1 MKKIGKHILLAIAL
15 WGMLTS
21 CEKEFDLKVK
31 DTENKIVI
39 NSIFNTTEPICA
51 EIVKSSPAMGVIEI
65 NELKN
70 ASVSLYK
77 NDVFVE
83 NLVYQKTSSDF
94 IGKFISTTTA
104 VVGKEY
110 TIKVNDPVLKEAE
123 AKSSSPAKTVIDSE
137 TVNRIQWGE
146 NNCTSIRFHFSF
158 ILKDID
164 GPDYYYMTMYLP
176 VLYVNPITKDTSFHA
191 YQYAEILTGNLIYS
205 QLYLKNGLLFT
216 DAIFNNKN
224 YEISGTATTYSYP
237 FGDFDRTDEENLILD
252 TTHLYIS
259 MHHLSPELYNF
270 HSSYA
275 TKLDNENDIYSEPT
289 PVFSNIE
296 NGLGIFGGENVTVKK
311 IVIKY

>member
-1 MKKIGKHILLAIAL
+1 MKKINKGILLAIIL
-15 WGMLTS
+15 LGMLTS
-21 CEKEFDLKVK
+21 CEKEFDMKIQ
-31 DTENKIVI
+31 DSESKIVI

-70 ASVSLYK
+70 ATVSLYE
-77 NDVFVE
+77 NDVFIE

-94 IGKFISTTTA
+94 IGKFISTTTS
-104 VVGKEY
+104 VEGKKY
-110 TIKVNDPVLKEAE
+110 TIKVNDPDLKEAE
-123 AKSSSPAKTVIDSE
+123 AKSYSPAKIVIGSE
-137 TVNRIQWGE
+137 SVNHIQWGE
-146 NNCTSIRFHFSF
+146 DNKTSIRFYFSF
-158 ILKDID
+158 VLKDID
-164 GPDYYYMTMYLP
+164 GLDNYFMTMYLP
-176 VLYVNPITKDTSFHA
+176 VLYVNSTTKDTSFYA
-191 YQYAEILTGNLIYS
+191 YQYAEILTGNLIES
-205 QLYLKNGLLFT
+205 QLYIKNGLLFT
-216 DAIFNNKN
+216 DAIFNNTN
-224 YEISGTATTYSYP
+224 YEISGTATTYNHP

-296 NGLGIFGGENVTVKK
+296 NGLGIFGGENLSIKK
-311 IVIKY
+311 IAVKY

>member
-1 MKKIGKHILLAIAL
+1 
-15 WGMLTS
+15 
-21 CEKEFDLKVK
+21 
-31 DTENKIVI
+31 
-39 NSIFNTTEPICA
+39 
-51 EIVKSSPAMGVIEI
+51 
-65 NELKN
+65 
-70 ASVSLYK
+70 
-77 NDVFVE
+77 
-83 NLVYQKTSSDF
+83 
-94 IGKFISTTTA
+94 
-104 VVGKEY
+104 
-110 TIKVNDPVLKEAE
+110 
-123 AKSSSPAKTVIDSE
+123 
-137 TVNRIQWGE
+137 
-146 NNCTSIRFHFSF
+146 
-158 ILKDID
+158 
-164 GPDYYYMTMYLP
+164 MYLP

-191 YQYAEILTGNLIYS
+191 YQYAEISTGSLIYS
-205 QLYLKNGLLFT
+205 QLYLKNGLIFT

-259 MHHLSPELYNF
+259 MHHLSPELYKF